1 MTTSD
6 GTVQGATQIFGS
18 APRNR
23 AFSIVLLADG
33 FTAAQQTDFNNACN
47 AFVTALRATP
57 PYDALSPAINVW
69 RVNVTSTDSGAD
81 DPVGG
86 GGTGA
91 TARTYFDSSFGGNNI
106 RRLLVC
112 NGTTVLVTAAAQV
125 PEFSVAIVVVNST
138 IYGGSGGSVGTYS
151 LAGGATEI
159 AIHEIGHTA
168 FGLADEYPYYAGGAE
183 TGHDHHPATEPTEPN
198 VTINTNRATL
208 KWRWA
213 VAAATTLPT
222 MSNPSC
228 STVDSRPST
237 VPTGTVGLFEG
248 AHYYHCGAF
257 RPEYDCKMRALSV
270 PFCAVCSQVIRNRIG
285 PLMAAPPAV
294 ADPTAYAFTHEGR
307 NLVEQHNLFRTG
319 DGHIHALWFNF
330 ETGWHHEDRTA
341 MLGAPPAVGES
352 TPYAFTH
359 EGRNLVEQH
368 NLFRTGNGHIH
379 ALWFSFENGWH
390 HEDRTAMLGAPAS
403 VGDPAAY
410 AFTHEGRNLV
420 EQHNLFRTGNGHIH
434 ALWFSFENGW
444 HHEDRTAMLGAP
456 KSVGDPVG
464 YAFTHEG
471 RNLAEQHNLFRTG
484 NGHIHALWFSFE
496 NGWHHEDR
504 TAMLGA
510 PKSVG
515 DPVAYTFTH
524 EGRNLAEQHNL
535 FRTGDGHIHALW
547 FSFESGWHHEDR
559 TAMLGA
565 PPAVSD
571 PVAYT
576 FTHEGR
582 NLAEQHNL
590 FRTADGHIHALWF
603 SFESGWHH
611 EDRTAMLGAPA
622 SVGDPVAYTF
632 THEGRNLAEQHNLFR
647 TGDGHIHALWFSFET
662 GWHHEDRSL

>member
-1 MTTSD
+1 M
-6 GTVQGATQIFGS
+6 
-18 APRNR
+18 
-23 AFSIVLLADG
+23 
-33 FTAAQQTDFNNACN
+33 
-47 AFVTALRATP
+47 
-57 PYDALSPAINVW
+57 
-69 RVNVTSTDSGAD
+69 
-81 DPVGG
+81 
-86 GGTGA
+86 
-91 TARTYFDSSFGGNNI
+91 
-106 RRLLVC
+106 
-112 NGTTVLVTAAAQV
+112 

-168 FGLADEYPYYAGGAE
+168 FGLADEYAYYAGGAE
-183 TGHDHHPATEPTEPN
+183 TGHDHHSAVEPPEPN
-198 VTINTNRATL
+198 VTINTNRSTL
-208 KWRWA
+208 KWGWA

-228 STVDSRPST
+228 STVDSRAST

-248 AHYYHCGAF
+248 AHYFHCGAF

-270 PFCAVCSQVIRNRIG
+270 PFCAVCRQVIRNRIG

-294 ADPTAYAFTHEGR
+294 SDPTAYEFTHEGR
-307 NLVEQHNLFRTG
+307 NLAEQHNLFRTA
-319 DGHIHALWFNF
+319 DGHVHALWFNF

-341 MLGAPPAVGES
+341 MLGAPPAVGDS
-352 TPYAFTH
+352 TPYAFVH

-368 NLFRTGNGHIH
+368 NLFRTADGHVH
-379 ALWFSFENGWH
+379 ALWFNFESGWH

-420 EQHNLFRTGNGHIH
+420 EQHNLFRTVDGHIH
-434 ALWFSFENGW
+434 ALWFNFEDGW

-456 KSVGDPVG
+456 AAAGDPVG
-464 YAFTHEG
+464 YKFTHEG
-471 RNLAEQHNLFRTG
+471 RNLAEQHNLFRSG
-484 NGHIHALWFSFE
+484 DGHIHALWFSFE
-496 NGWHHEDR
+496 SGWHHEDR

-510 PKSVG
+510 PASVG
-515 DPVAYTFTH
+515 DPVTYTFTH
-524 EGRNLAEQHNL
+524 EGRNLVEQHNL
-535 FRTGDGHIHALW
+535 FRAGDGHIHALW
-547 FSFESGWHHEDR
+547 FNFESGWHHEDR

-590 FRTADGHIHALWF
+590 FRTGDGHIHAMWF
-603 SFESGWHH
+603 DFESGWHH

-622 SVGDPVAYTF
+622 SVGDSVAYTF

-647 TGDGHIHALWFSFET
+647 TVDGHIHALWFSFET